1 MSWNQVLK
9 LFFLEKVLAG
19 SVNRAW
25 DSQKNN
31 ANMQCKLKNAIQTP
45 PISLHW
51 TAFSFYFY
59 IKIVK
64 FEAACISGSSDKTNN
79 GNGVVMYENAGSEAG
94 VLKVHIFWFY
104 SSEFVFS
111 YGVLL

>member
-1 MSWNQVLK
+1 M
-9 LFFLEKVLAG
+9 
-19 SVNRAW
+19 
-25 DSQKNN
+25 
-31 ANMQCKLKNAIQTP
+31 
-45 PISLHW
+45 
-51 TAFSFYFY
+51 
-59 IKIVK
+59 K